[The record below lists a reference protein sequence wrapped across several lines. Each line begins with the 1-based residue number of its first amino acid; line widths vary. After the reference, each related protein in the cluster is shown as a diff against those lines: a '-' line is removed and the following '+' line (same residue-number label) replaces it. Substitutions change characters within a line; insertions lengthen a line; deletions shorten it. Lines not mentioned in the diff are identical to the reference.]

1 MNLIADQQMEDGA
14 DAEADCQSKGTNNQ
28 IFRFNATNK

>member
-14 DAEADCQSKGTNNQ
+14 DAEADCQPQGSNNQ
-28 IFRFNATNK
+28 ILRFNATSK

>member
-14 DAEADCQSKGTNNQ
+14 DAEADCQPKGSNKK
-28 IFRFNATNK
+28 ILRFNAISK